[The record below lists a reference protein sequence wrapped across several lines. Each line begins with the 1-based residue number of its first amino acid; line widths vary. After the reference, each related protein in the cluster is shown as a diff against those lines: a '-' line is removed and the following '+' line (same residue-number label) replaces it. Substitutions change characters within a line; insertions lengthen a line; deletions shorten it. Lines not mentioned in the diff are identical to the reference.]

1 MKEEKRQ
8 AILDAAIKAFAK
20 KGYQYAT
27 IEEIAKEAGVAKGLV
42 HVYFE
47 NKLDLL
53 LSVILL
59 FIETVNQKNR
69 ERLAGRTDPVDRLRG
84 VFETFAELL
93 SQSQKNLYWGHI
105 LREGLPQSEIMKSK
119 RQRQK
124 LAQIYQQSSLL
135 QETIDSIIRDGQ
147 QKGRIDPSLQ
157 PQIIRQILGGAS
169 QVMYYGLALERHRKQ
184 PAGYTEQDVQRAIS
198 FLIDKFTCSLGGRRT
213 GKRYDPRAKKG

>member
-59 FIETVNQKNR
+59 FIETVNRRNEEK
-69 ERLAGRTDPVDRLRG
+69 LASLTNPLDRLRA
-84 VFETFAELL
+84 VFETFSELL
-93 SQSQKNLYWGHI
+93 TQSQKNLYWGHI
-105 LREGLPQSEIMKSK
+105 LREGLPQSVTIKDD
-119 RQRQK
+119 RQRKK
-124 LAQIYQQSSLL
+124 LREIYKHSGML
-135 QETIDSIIRDGQ
+135 QDRIDGIIREGQ
-147 QKGRIDPSLQ
+147 EQGVIDPSLP
-157 PQIIRQILGGAS
+157 PQVIRQILGGAS
-169 QVMYYGLALERHRKQ
+169 QVLYYGLALERHGKKS
-184 PAGYTEQDVQRAIS
+184 AGYTEEDVRRAIAT
-198 FLIDKFTCSLGGRRT
+198 LIDKFSVRRT
-213 GKRYDPRAKKG
+213 RQAAAFNYSSAHG

>member
-8 AILDAAIKAFAK
+8 AILDAAIKAFAR

-59 FIETVNQKNR
+59 FIETVNRRNQEK
-69 ERLAGRTDPVDRLRG
+69 LSALTDPCDRLRA

-93 SQSQKNLYWGHI
+93 TQSQKNLYWGHI
-105 LREGLPQSEIMKSK
+105 LREGLPQSEIMKSD
-119 RQRQK
+119 RQRKK
-124 LAQIYQQSSLL
+124 LKEIYRHSGILQSTLDGVIREG
-135 QETIDSIIRDGQ
+135 QEQGALDDTL
-147 QKGRIDPSLQ
+147 P
-157 PQIIRQILGGAS
+157 PQILRQILGGAS
-169 QVMYYGLALERHRKQ
+169 QVLYYGLALERHGKRK
-184 PAGYTEQDVQRAIS
+184 AGYTEDDVRRAIAT
-198 FLIDKFTCSLGGRRT
+198 LIDKFSVRR
-213 GKRYDPRAKKG
+213 KQRAARFDYSSAHG